1 MYFVSELLQA
11 KEHEVWSIPPDT
23 SVYDSLKL
31 MAEKNV
37 GALLV
42 LDADK
47 LVGVFSE
54 RDYARKVILEG
65 KSSKELSVKEIM
77 STEVV
82 SVNPSQS
89 IDECMALMTNK
100 RIRHL
105 PVLEGNRLVGIISI
119 GDVVKATI
127 SEREVTITH
136 LENYIRAS

>member
-1 MYFVSELLQA
+1 MHFVSELLQA
-11 KEHEVWSIPPDT
+11 KHEVWSVTPNT

-42 LDADK
+42 LDANK
-47 LVGVFSE
+47 VVGVFSE